1 MPNQII
7 TNTLRIYNQGIYL
20 RDMFMEDIDDYINW
34 NTNEIEWQDWD
45 APWEDEEVNVE
56 ELRISLLQRLNKELP
71 EVRKRFEICTI
82 DGQHIGWLSSYY
94 IDEDKTKLAV
104 GIDIPNNK
112 FRGKKMGE
120 SAITLFISYLLKSGV
135 VSEIYTQT
143 WSGNLRMV
151 RLAEKCGLYVESR
164 EINNREVRGN
174 MYDGL
179 TFKLN
184 KDLFW
189 DRFSHLK

>member
-1 MPNQII
+1 MSNQAI
-7 TNTLRIYNQGIYL
+7 TNILRINNQSIYL
-20 RDMFMEDIDDYINW
+20 RDMSMEDMDDYINW

-45 APWEDEEVNVE
+45 APWEEEKVDIE

-71 EVRKRFEICTI
+71 EVRKRFEICIT

-94 IDEDKTKLAV
+94 IDEDKTKFAV

-112 FRGKKMGE
+112 FRGKRMGE
-120 SAITLFISYLLKSGV
+120 SAITLFISYLLKSEI

-143 WSGNLRMV
+143 WSGNQRMV
-151 RLAEKCGLYVESR
+151 RLAEKCGFYVESR
-164 EINNREVRGN
+164 EADYREVRGK
-174 MYDGL
+174 MYDDL

-189 DRFSHLK
+189 NRFSHLK